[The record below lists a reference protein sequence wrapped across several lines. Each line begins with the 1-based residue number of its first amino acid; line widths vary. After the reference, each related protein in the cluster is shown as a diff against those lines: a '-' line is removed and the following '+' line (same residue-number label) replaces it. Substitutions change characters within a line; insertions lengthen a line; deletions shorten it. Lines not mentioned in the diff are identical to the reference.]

1 MRNRKSPY
9 LRMEFQAQHK
19 DDTNRFQDARFDII
33 ELDDGSI
40 GRVYVD
46 RRQSE
51 FHVIDIALLAEYRE
65 RSIGGV
71 LIQKLLDEAAEAG
84 CRRTT

>member
-1 MRNRKSPY
+1 
-9 LRMEFQAQHK
+9 MEFQAQHK
-19 DDTNRFQDARFDII
+19 DDTNRFQGARFDII
-33 ELDDGSI
+33 ELDDESI
-40 GRVYVD
+40 GRLYVD